1 MNKKK
6 LVVAIAYA
14 ICASVSSATMADVF
28 DVDINTGSTNAQ
40 IDIPVTPEGITAFI
54 GDGANAN
61 LSTYDIINAWNQG
74 NAVYI
79 SATTS
84 GTGATTESGVIN
96 IDTVLDLDAT
106 IDSSLHF
113 IADGDINI
121 NNTISDLSVA
131 DPSAITTTDKLNLNF
146 SSTNGVV
153 SISSAIEGSGNV
165 IGFNSIVNINGTLDI
180 GNGGAYAVWHD
191 GDSLEVD
198 SVTLSSTST
207 AGDSLLFRQGSLTI
221 HDEVNINS
229 SGYLR
234 DGLTSWSEF
243 DFGYFNLGANVFGN
257 EHNLRTASLVVG
269 DDVDADSGT
278 FVQFGGS
285 NIVDGTLTIKTGG
298 TYNMGVEETSGG
310 ILTAGSIVNTGLFN
324 MEDGDITSGSI
335 VNSGYFI
342 QLDGSN
348 TVSGELNIQSGGSY
362 DMSGGNLTAGS
373 IVNDGAFIYSNGGV
387 RLTASDMIIAN
398 GELLGAAINI
408 NTGEAFGAVNQN
420 IGVDS
425 NNTGSVL
432 HSGGTNTVDL
442 ALTINDGSAYVQTG
456 GTNTVNTLNINEGA
470 GYQLTGGALSANTTN
485 NTGVMT
491 VADVMTVAATD
502 VYNLLTGSTAED
514 ETLNG
519 GALSSNSMVVDG
531 EVNQQAGSTNS
542 VTTDLTVTDTGR
554 YIQTGGETTTA
565 SVNTSATGQY
575 DISGG
580 ELTAGVI
587 NNAGLINQS
596 GSAVLNTNSMT
607 VDGGSYVITGGDL
620 TTNSM
625 TIGNVDPDTGSVTQS
640 AGNATVR
647 NMLTIND
654 GGSYAL
660 SGGSLMAGDITRTAA
675 GVFDYTGGDLT
686 IKNGTLAIQ
695 EDGLLGADVTIAAGQ
710 NLSSASQ
717 IIGID
722 ATPASGT
729 LTQTGGTNTVV
740 GALTVT
746 DGGTYNMQGGNLR
759 ASNIVNNGAF
769 NYTSGGV
776 LLTANSM
783 NVNSTGL
790 LGSALVIDAGEV
802 FGATSMTIGDGLS
815 DHGSVE
821 QNGGSNTVVN
831 ALTVNDGSSYILNDG
846 DLNVGS
852 LLVNNQAS
860 FTGVGTVN
868 SAGDITDLRTS
879 GSIDTTYIG
888 TNINLSTVVMDGNI
902 NASESIALNGT
913 TVTGVVTGTAMSL
926 SGGASLVND
935 VNLQPYVLG
944 NVYNYSVIN
953 SVSGDNSISGN
964 VSITPLAVNRVL
976 SKEIVDSASIDVSAG
991 SLAITG
997 NIDAAEMDMSLNVAS
1012 GASLSLANTTASSIA
1027 ANGLG
1032 NFVVDGVVTT
1042 GQAGTPGNVTIDA
1055 SELLVGGANGA
1066 IHTNGGA
1073 IIVGTDDRNNNTANL
1088 TIDNTVAANSDRIGD
1103 NTDIR
1108 LSTGSRLTINGH
1120 ATDAVTENAGSLIVD
1135 YLDYSYL
1142 NSSYRDF
1149 VANVDMNAAGGS
1161 TQVTFDGLQIVAPT
1175 SGYYS
1180 GAGRVNRVDFST
1192 NGVFGGSERIL
1203 FNSAPV
1209 LTDGL
1214 MSNATINGQEFATYD
1229 NAVGIQAATTA
1240 TNNFVLGGN
1249 IFVNADTNLSSSTS
1263 VNSLAVA
1270 TANVTGAGTLNLSS
1284 GQMLLSG
1291 TSIIDPAINFGA
1303 QQGQVLVTGDG
1314 TLTGGVNGTNG
1325 MFVNGGG
1332 RLELAGAGSL
1342 TGLVTINSGEL
1353 VLSADNAIQG
1363 SDVRIYD
1370 AFNIEDTIQ
1379 NVNSLTIANSATS
1392 NVIGTG
1398 TVIAENNIS
1407 HTRTVGTLDASYQS
1421 LNGNVTVYEDVMNG
1435 DVVAADTATLG
1446 RYYSTSNYIIMNG
1459 NVSATN
1465 INAYGTFNGSLNASN
1480 QINLYSGTV
1489 DGVISGAAN
1498 LNGYGTLT
1506 NINTYTGST
1515 DGIFTL
1521 RENGSIASSSEITGS
1536 LSMYSN
1542 DGEAN
1547 VDRVGDLAQI
1557 NLNSSSDSLS
1567 LIGAGTEVTGLD
1579 IVEDVGVINVSA
1591 GSEVNITIENSLNG
1605 SATLTADALN
1615 LGADSLAFLS
1625 LGNDSRLMLD
1635 SAPSTIEAT
1644 AIVDGVYLEKDING
1658 ASMPTWTT
1666 YDSSNG
1672 VVELIA
1678 NELSLTDAA
1687 ADQFIRVTDAVNS
1700 DLVDD
1705 AVIAGLNIDTTQAMT
1720 GAGTL
1725 SIGTGQV
1732 LFWKDNTISIA
1743 ELAFGNEQA
1752 FLANAGSNVIESV
1765 ISGSN
1770 GLRKLGD
1777 GTITL
1782 SGNNTY
1788 TGETRVS
1795 SGSLVRIGDLNDTR
1809 IDSGADLTIVNG
1821 TLTNVTS
1828 NQGRINLENSSLSQ
1842 AMTGGTISVDS
1853 NSSLSNFSGGNISTV
1868 YNYGSSSNGGGISR
1882 LHNEVGAS
1890 FTNTGYISNLYNDGS
1905 FINSSSQSDIY
1916 VARNYVGAS
1925 LSNSGSIDYLYNSG
1939 TVNNSGTI
1947 YGVESNYGDFVNTGT
1962 VDSYIENSIGS
1973 FVNNGTV
1980 DVYRLQ
1986 VSGGTFTNNST
1997 LNLTNSTS
2005 NSETYSSHVHGEL
2018 INSRDGVITLENSN
2032 LDVTGAVN
2040 NSGTVEVM
2048 ANSSITGTGSY
2059 IQSGNK
2065 DALTTMNGRI
2075 ETDMAIN
2082 SGILKGSG
2090 YIVGDLVV
2098 GPNGTVQPGN
2108 SPGLLTID
2116 GDFTLENGAELVMEI
2131 WGDGDNGYLFDE
2143 ISVTGDFNL
2152 FGDINFDLGE
2162 GLDISIFETNDP
2174 EVDPLFSFADFFLD
2188 ESGVSLSL
2196 AVLAE
2201 TNVKVASDLGELFA
2215 VSFNVDD
2222 NGDVLTSIVEVSAVP
2237 VPAAVWLFGSGLI
2250 GLAGV
2255 ARRRKA
2261 A

>member
-6 LVVAIAYA
+6 LVVAISCAL
-14 ICASVSSATMADVF
+14 CASVSSVSMADVY
-28 DVDINTGSTNAQ
+28 DVDITTNPTNAQ
-40 IDIPVTPEGITAFI
+40 IVTPVSPAGMTIFL
-54 GDGANAN
+54 GDDENAN
-61 LSTYDIINAWNQG
+61 LSAYDIITSWNSG
-74 NAVYI
+74 DAVYI
-79 SATTS
+79 SATQS
-84 GTGATTESGVIN
+84 GATAELGTIN
-96 IDTVLDLDAT
+96 IDTVIDLDSS

-121 NNTISDLSVA
+121 NNTIYDSSVGDA
-131 DPSAITTTDKLNLNF
+131 SVIATTDKLNLNF
-146 SSTNGVV
+146 SSANGVV
-153 SISSAIEGSGNV
+153 SLSDTV

-180 GNGGAYAVWHD
+180 GSGGSYAVWHE

-198 SVTLSSTST
+198 SVILSADSG
-207 AGDSLLFRQGSLTI
+207 AGEALFFRQGSLTI

-229 SGYLR
+229 TGYLR
-234 DGLTSWSEF
+234 TGLASWDSF
-243 DFGYFNLGANVFGN
+243 DYGIFALGFLDATQSL
-257 EHNLRTASLVVG
+257 HTASLVVG
-269 DDVDADSGT
+269 DDIDFDSGMFT
-278 FVQFGGS
+278 QFNGT
-285 NIVDGTLTIKTGG
+285 NTVDGALTIKTGG
-298 TYNMGVEETSGG
+298 TYNIGVEGMPGG
-310 ILTAGSIVNTGLFN
+310 SLIADSIVNTGLFN
-324 MEDGDITSGSI
+324 MEDGTVTSGSI
-335 VNSGYFI
+335 DNSGEFY
-342 QLDGSN
+342 QSDGTN
-348 TVSGELNIQSGGSY
+348 TVNGALTISSNGVYGL
-362 DMSGGNLTAGS
+362 SGGNLSAGS
-373 IVNDGAFIYSNGGV
+373 IVNEGAFTYVDGGV
-387 RLTASDMIIAN
+387 RLTASDMTIAN
-398 GELLGAAINI
+398 GELLSANINI
-408 NTGEAFGAVNQN
+408 NAGEEFGAVNQN

-425 NNTGSVL
+425 DNTGSVL
-432 HSGGTNTVDL
+432 QNGGANTVDQT
-442 ALTINDGSAYVQTG
+442 LTINDGSAYVQSG

-470 GYQLTGGALSANTTN
+470 GYQLNGGTLSANTTN
-485 NTGVMT
+485 NTGAMS
-491 VADVMTVAATD
+491 VADVMTVAATQ

-519 GALSSNSMVVDG
+519 GALSSNSMVVEG
-531 EVNQQAGSTNS
+531 EVNQHAGSTNS
-542 VTTDLTVTDTGR
+542 VTTDLTISDTGR
-554 YIQTGGETTTA
+554 YIQTGGETIAA
-565 SVNTSATGQY
+565 SVSTTTTGQY
-575 DISGG
+575 DISDG
-580 ELTAGVI
+580 ELTTGTI
-587 NNAGLINQS
+587 NNSGAINQS
-596 GSAVLNTNSMT
+596 GSATVNTNSVT

-625 TIGNVDPDTGSVTQS
+625 TVGNTESDSGSVTQS
-640 AGNATVR
+640 AGNAIVR
-647 NMLTIND
+647 SVLTIND
-654 GGSYAL
+654 GGSYTL
-660 SGGSLMAGDITRTAA
+660 SGGSLTAGDIARNAA
-675 GVFDYTGGDLT
+675 GVLDYTGGDLT
-686 IKNGTLAIQ
+686 IKNAILAIQ

-717 IIGID
+717 TIGID

-776 LLTANSM
+776 LLTANAM
-783 NVNSTGL
+783 NVDSTGL

-802 FGATSMTIGDGLS
+802 FGATSMTVGDGVA

-821 QNGGSNTVVN
+821 QNGGSNTITN
-831 ALTVNDGSSYILNDG
+831 ALTINDGSSYILNDG
-846 DLNVGS
+846 ALDVGS
-852 LLVNNQAS
+852 LLVNNQANFS
-860 FTGVGTVN
+860 GVGTVN
-868 SAGDITDLRTS
+868 STGDITDLRTS
-879 GSIDTTYIG
+879 GSIDTTYSG
-888 TNINLSTVVMDGNI
+888 ANINLSTVAMDGNI

-913 TVTGVVTGTAMSL
+913 TVNGVVTGTAMSL
-926 SGGASLVND
+926 SGGASLTND

-944 NVYNYSVIN
+944 NVYNHSVIN

-976 SKEIVDSASIDVSAG
+976 STEIVDSASIDVSAG

-997 NIDAAEMDMSLNVAS
+997 SIDAADMDMTLNAAS
-1012 GASLSLANTTASSIA
+1012 GASLSIANTTASSIA
-1027 ANGLG
+1027 INGLG
-1032 NFVVDGVVTT
+1032 DFVVDGVVTT

-1055 SELLVGGANGA
+1055 DSSLLVGGANGA
-1066 IHTNGGA
+1066 LHTNGGT
-1073 IIVGTDDRNNNTANL
+1073 IIVGSDDRNNNTANL
-1088 TIDNTVAANSDRIGD
+1088 TIDNSVAANSDRLGD
-1103 NTDIR
+1103 STDIQ

-1120 ATDAVTENAGSLIVD
+1120 ATDAVAENAGSLIVN
-1135 YLDYSYL
+1135 YLDYYYL
-1142 NSSYRDF
+1142 GASNRDF

-1161 TQVTFDGLQIVAPT
+1161 TQVTFDDLQIVTPT
-1175 SGYYS
+1175 SAYYS
-1180 GAGRVNRVDFST
+1180 GAGRVNRIDFAT
-1192 NGVFGGSERIL
+1192 NGTFGGNERIL
-1203 FNSAPV
+1203 FDSAPI

-1214 MSNATINGQEFATYD
+1214 MSKATINGQEFVTYD
-1229 NAVGIQAATTA
+1229 NAVGIKAATTA
-1240 TNNFVLGGN
+1240 TNNFVSDGN
-1249 IFVNADTNLSSSTS
+1249 IFVNADTNLSSSTTI
-1263 VNSLAVA
+1263 NSLAVA
-1270 TANVTGAGTLNLSS
+1270 SANVTGSNALNLSS

-1291 TSIIDPAINFGA
+1291 NSIIDPTINFGA
-1303 QQGQVLVTGDG
+1303 KQGQVLVTGDS
-1314 TLTGGVNGTNG
+1314 TLSSGVNGTNG

-1332 RLELAGAGSL
+1332 RLDLAGSGVL

-1353 VLSADNAIQG
+1353 ALSADNAIQG
-1363 SDVRIYD
+1363 SDVKVFD
-1370 AFNIEDTIQ
+1370 TLNIANTTQ
-1379 NVNSLTIANSATS
+1379 NINSLNIDYYSAGNIT
-1392 NVIGTG
+1392 GTG
-1398 TVIAENNIS
+1398 TVIANSHIS
-1407 HTRTVGTLDASYQS
+1407 HNRTVGTVDASYQS
-1421 LNGNVTVYEDVMNG
+1421 LNGNVTVWADVMNG
-1435 DVVAADTATLG
+1435 DVTAAETATLG
-1446 RYYSTSNYIIMNG
+1446 KYSSTYNPIEMNG

-1465 INAYGTFNGSLNASN
+1465 INAYGTFNGNLNASN
-1480 QINLYSGTV
+1480 QIDIYSGTV
-1489 DGVISGAAN
+1489 NGVISGTAN
-1498 LNGYGTLT
+1498 LSGYGTLT
-1506 NINTYTGST
+1506 NINTFTGST
-1515 DGIFTL
+1515 DGSFTL
-1521 RENGSIASSSEITGS
+1521 RENGSIASSSDVSGS

-1557 NLNSSSDSLS
+1557 NLNSNSDSLS
-1567 LIGAGTEVTGLD
+1567 LIGAGTEATGLD
-1579 IVEDVGVINVSA
+1579 VSEDVGVINISNGA
-1591 GSEVNITIENSLNG
+1591 EVDIAIENSLNG
-1605 SATLTADALN
+1605 TATLTADALN
-1615 LGADSLAFLS
+1615 LGANSLAFLA
-1625 LGNDSRLMLD
+1625 LGDSSRLMLD
-1635 SAPSTIEAT
+1635 SAPSTIGAT
-1644 AIVDGVYLEKDING
+1644 SIIDGVYLEKDING

-1666 YDSSNG
+1666 YDVANG

-1678 NELSLTDAA
+1678 DELSLTDAA
-1687 ADQFIRVTDAVNS
+1687 SDQFIRVTDAVNS

-1705 AVIAGLNIDTTQAMT
+1705 TVIAGLNIDTTQAMT

-1765 ISGSN
+1765 VSGSN

-1788 TGETRVS
+1788 TGNTRVS
-1795 SGSLVRIGDLNDTR
+1795 AGELIRIGNLNDVR

-1821 TLTNVTS
+1821 ALTNVVSSSGT
-1828 NQGRINLENSSLSQ
+1828 INLENSSLSQ
-1842 AMTGGTISVDS
+1842 AMTGGSVRVDS
-1853 NSSLSNFSGGNISTV
+1853 NSSLNNLSSGYISTV
-1868 YNYGSSSNGGGISR
+1868 NNYGASSNAGNIGTLSNR
-1882 LHNEVGAS
+1882 SGAS
-1890 FTNTGYISNLYNDGS
+1890 FTNSRYISYVHNYGS
-1905 FINSSSQSDIY
+1905 FVNSSSLSDVYSVHNNI
-1916 VARNYVGAS
+1916 GAT

-1939 TVNNSGTI
+1939 TANNSGII
-1947 YGVESNYGDFVNTGT
+1947 YGVESNYGDLVNTGT
-1962 VDSYIENSIGS
+1962 VDSYIENSTGS

-1986 VSGGTFTNNST
+1986 VSGGIFTNNST

-2032 LDVTGAVN
+2032 LDVTGTMN

-2048 ANSSITGTGSY
+2048 ADSSITGTGSY

-2108 SPGLLTID
+2108 SPGLLTVE

-2131 WGDGDNGYLFDE
+2131 WGDGDNGFLFDE

-2162 GLDISIFETNDP
+2162 GLDISIFETTDP

-2188 ESGVSLSL
+2188 ESGTSLSL
-2196 AVLAE
+2196 AILAE

-2215 VSFNVDD
+2215 VSFNVDN
-2222 NGDVLTSIVEVSAVP
+2222 NGDILTSIVEIPVSAVP